1 MDRLRGV
8 DESQNTLS
16 VPLLCLGQVFK
27 GVRDKIQ
34 DVCSMFVP
42 TLAYLIDEF

>member
-27 GVRDKIQ
+27 EARDKIQ
-34 DVCSMFVP
+34 DVRNMFVP
-42 TLAYLIDEF
+42 PLAYLIDEL